1 MPINKSMKK
10 PNALSRANRRKLMGK
25 IISWEFLISAYLVL
39 TVLFLV
45 SGCAGY
51 ISATVGDHTVRTGFH
66 LNHEEKTND

>member
-1 MPINKSMKK
+1 
-10 PNALSRANRRKLMGK
+10 MGK

-51 ISATVGDHTVRTGFH
+51 VSATVGDHTVRSGFH
-66 LNHEEKTND
+66 LDHEAKTDD